1 MPNHQLKQLQYETAT
16 WKRLLSYMMDENI
29 HLKNRLSEILCNDF
43 DKKHLDTIADFQSE
57 FIKED
62 QLIGLLRHEV
72 AELEKLLTKAGLEDR
87 QLINL
92 AQEKI
97 GNVRLYISN
106 AEKKSGELMTAFN
119 KYILDAM

>member
-1 MPNHQLKQLQYETAT
+1 MPDHKLKQLQYEADT
-16 WKRLLSYMMDENI
+16 WKRFLGFMMDENV
-29 HLKNRLSEILCNDF
+29 HLKNRLSEILRNDF
-43 DKKHLDTIADFQSE
+43 DNKHLDTIADFQGE

-72 AELEKLLTKAGLEDR
+72 AELDKLLTKADLEDW

-92 AQEKI
+92 VQEKI
-97 GNVRLYISN
+97 GKVRLNISN
-106 AEKKSGELMTAFN
+106 AEKKSGELITAFN

>member
-1 MPNHQLKQLQYETAT
+1 MSDHKLKQLQYEAAT
-16 WKRLLSYMMDENI
+16 WKRFLGYMMEENV
-29 HLKNRLSEILCNDF
+29 HLKNRLSEILNSDF
-43 DKKHLDTIADFQSE
+43 DKKHLDTIADFLGE
-57 FIKED
+57 FIKAD
-62 QLIGLLRHEV
+62 QVIGVLRHEV
-72 AELEKLLTKAGLEDR
+72 AELDKLLTKAGLEEG

-119 KYILDAM
+119 KYILDSL